1 MKTILTIAVLLT
13 LSACGAGSSQSG
25 SMPEVPQKCA
35 ELLQQ
40 CRFNEF
46 DGCKQI
52 KQIKQSAEQA
62 QQDELAFTALSCSRF
77 I

>member
-1 MKTILTIAVLLT
+1 MKTTLTILILLT

-25 SMPEVPQKCA
+25 SMPEVPQKCV

-40 CRFNEF
+40 CRFNDF
-46 DGCKQI
+46 DGC

-62 QQDELAFTALSCSRF
+62 QQDELAFTAISCSRF